1 MAKAAK
7 ASGAVRK
14 EAEELREKIRYHE
27 YRYYVLDDPEI
38 TDAAFDRLMNRL
50 KEIEAAYPELVTP
63 DSPSVRV
70 GGTPREGFQ
79 TVRHARAMLSLDNA
93 FSYEALRDW
102 DRRVRETSG
111 REDIEYIAEH
121 KFDGLSISL
130 QYEDG
135 MLVRG
140 VTRGDGT
147 TGEDVTPNVKT
158 VRSVPL
164 RVEAAAL
171 KKAKLPADFEVRG
184 EIMMTRESFEALNRQ
199 QEQSGG
205 KIFVNPRNAAAGA
218 IRVLDPTITAQRRLD
233 FFAYYLFVDGKV
245 PFAKHS
251 DSLQVLKQLRFRASD
266 DWKLCDGIEK
276 VTDYCTS
283 WDTKREKLAYDIDGV
298 VIKVNS
304 TSLQNELGFTAKAPR
319 WAIAYKYPA
328 RQETTVV
335 NDIIVQVGRTGTL
348 TPVAVLEPVQ
358 VGGVTV
364 SRSTLHNMDEI
375 DRLGLQIGDT
385 VLIERAGEV
394 IPHVLKVVKEG
405 KNRKAFRMPKECPVC
420 GSAIHKAEGEVA
432 YQCVNA
438 TCPARLKGSLLH
450 FATRHAMDIDGLG
463 EKVVDRLVNSEIVT
477 DIADLYSLRLV
488 DLMPSP
494 SEFYAF
500 QRSDVGIASQ
510 LSLESTEK
518 LKTFLIDQ
526 HQAAF
531 IRVLRRKDCLQLTTP
546 LAKAVVER
554 FGSFEGLGAATL
566 EEIKKVKG
574 VSVKRADALHHWLAD
589 PDHRETVTKVIA
601 AERRFRGALQ
611 RLQELQ
617 GTELEEAMNRLIEP
631 VKMAEKAASNL
642 LTEIEG
648 SKKQS
653 LSRLIFALGI
663 ELVGE
668 RTAQL
673 LAERFS
679 SLEELARAGQE
690 ALFAV
695 PEIGPKGAAMITEF
709 FSEPANLRL
718 IKRLREAGVSPTAE
732 KLEVKSQ
739 KLAGK
744 TFVFTGTLLN
754 RSREDAAKLVQE
766 HGGKVSN
773 SVSKETDFVVVGSE
787 PGSKYDKAKKLNVEI
802 LTGAQFELLL
812 TSPLPTVEGGKVLP
826 TGGSKTEAKEPAR
839 TAKERKVSMKV
850 ERRGKREKGTN
861 RMTQSRA
868 KKKKSKMESKSDPK
882 QQAKSRKTA
891 KPSRGPQLNLF

>member
-1 MAKAAK
+1 MAKATK
-7 ASGAVRK
+7 ASSAVRK
-14 EAEELREKIRYHE
+14 EAEDLREKIRYHE

-38 TDAAFDRLMNRL
+38 SDAAFDRLMNRL

-79 TVRHARAMLSLDNA
+79 TVRHDRPMLSLDNA
-93 FSYEALRDW
+93 FSYDALRDW
-102 DRRVRETSG
+102 DRRVREISG

-135 MLVRG
+135 VLVRG

-171 KKAKLPADFEVRG
+171 KKAKLRADFEVRG

-233 FFAYYLFVDGKV
+233 FFAYYLYVDGKV

-276 VTDYCTS
+276 VTDYCTA

-304 TSLQNELGFTAKAPR
+304 TPLQNELGFTAKAPR

-405 KNRKAFRMPKECPVC
+405 KPRKAFHMPKECPVC
-420 GSAIHKAEGEVA
+420 GSTIHKAEGEVA
-432 YQCVNA
+432 YRCVNA
-438 TCPARLKGSLLH
+438 ACPAKLKESLLH
-450 FATRHAMDIDGLG
+450 FAGRHAMNIDGLG
-463 EKVVDRLVNSEIVT
+463 EKIVDQLVEKGIVK
-477 DIADLYSLRLV
+477 DVADLYALKQDEV
-488 DLMPSP
+488 
-494 SEFYAF
+494 AN
-500 QRSDVGIASQ
+500 
-510 LSLESTEK
+510 LE
-518 LKTFLIDQ
+518 
-526 HQAAF
+526 
-531 IRVLRRKDCLQLTTP
+531 R
-546 LAKAVVER
+546 
-554 FGSFEGLGAATL
+554 
-566 EEIKKVKG
+566 
-574 VSVKRADALHHWLAD
+574 
-589 PDHRETVTKVIA
+589 
-601 AERRFRGALQ
+601 
-611 RLQELQ
+611 
-617 GTELEEAMNRLIEP
+617 
-631 VKMAEKAASNL
+631 MAEKSAQNLVEEIAAS
-642 LTEIEG
+642 
-648 SKKQS
+648 KKNP
-653 LSRLIFALGI
+653 LSRLMFALGI
-663 ELVGE
+663 QFVGE
-668 RTAQL
+668 RTGQL
-673 LAERFS
+673 LAEHFS
-679 SLEELARAGQE
+679 SLEDFAAAKTEELE
-690 ALFAV
+690 NV
-695 PEIGPKGAAMITEF
+695 PEVGPKVAASIVEF
-709 FSEPANLRL
+709 FSEPANRNL
-718 IKRLREAGVSPTAE
+718 IKKLHKAGVHPTAE
-732 KLEVKSQ
+732 KREVKSQ

-744 TFVFTGTLLN
+744 SFVFTGGLAN
-754 RSREDAAKLVQE
+754 RSREEAGELVLQN
-766 HGGKVSN
+766 GGKVSG
-773 SVSKETDFVVVGSE
+773 SVSKKTDYVVVGAD
-787 PGSKYDKAKKLNVEI
+787 PGSKYDKAKELGVPI
-802 LTGAQFELLL
+802 LTESEFEKLL
-812 TSPLPTVEGGKVLP
+812 
-826 TGGSKTEAKEPAR
+826 GSK
-839 TAKERKVSMKV
+839 
-850 ERRGKREKGTN
+850 
-861 RMTQSRA
+861 
-868 KKKKSKMESKSDPK
+868 
-882 QQAKSRKTA
+882 
-891 KPSRGPQLNLF
+891 